1 MASVRR
7 TNWTD
12 ERMDDLAQSIDRRF
26 EQVDRR
32 FEQVDQRFDQVDRRL
47 DRIEDSIRHLTATLM
62 LTGGGLLAALVG
74 ATLEHATGGV
84 IIAFAEV
91 LEDA

>member
-1 MASVRR
+1 MRR

-12 ERMDDLAQSIDRRF
+12 ERMDDLAQGIDRRF

-32 FEQVDQRFDQVDRRL
+32 FEQVDLRFEQVDRRFDQVDRRL

-62 LTGGGLLAALVG
+62 LTGGGLLAAIVG
-74 ATLEHATGGV
+74 GIATGAIGG
-84 IIAFAEV
+84 
-91 LEDA
+91 